1 MVAVRYKEKNA
12 VIQKISQN
20 TLGIYLIH
28 VIVLRFMERI
38 LPVSLIRGVI
48 MIKTKKQDRVPGII
62 ISAVLF
68 CAEMAFIVLLLYT
81 KLISVKYIGVISAVL
96 LVFLLLVY
104 LLVRKARKKIRFII
118 GVVLS
123 VLILAVLG
131 TGSLY
136 IYKTVSALDTITG
149 VNKDV
154 TKINVYVKE
163 DDPAQKLADAS
174 GYTFGILSELDRDN
188 TDQALQQMY
197 YELGSDVQTNEYS
210 GLSELADSLNNGT
223 TGAIILNQAYLD
235 VLDEMD
241 NYSSFSSQLRE
252 IASLQVETVV
262 QRKTPQVTEATGST
276 TETSDNSS
284 ADAAVTDEVYTIYVS
299 GIDTRGEMTASSRS
313 DVNIILTVNTRTKQI
328 LMISTPRDYFVPLS
342 ISNGVPDKLTHA
354 GIYGVNVSMDTLN
367 MLYDIN
373 INYYFRL
380 NFAGFE
386 KIIDA
391 LGGITVNSDYEFDS
405 QNTKGYHFNKGEN
418 HLNGEQALV
427 FTRERYA
434 FKEGDRQRGRDQM
447 AVIQGV
453 VDKAT
458 QPAFLKNYLSVMD
471 SLDGCFET
479 NVPYD
484 IIASLVRRQL
494 DEGGSWQ
501 VLSYSADGTGDTQ
514 KPYSMSQ
521 KAYVMIPD
529 QTTVDK
535 AKTLMKKVREGF
547 MLSEADVAR

>member
-1 MVAVRYKEKNA
+1 
-12 VIQKISQN
+12 
-20 TLGIYLIH
+20 
-28 VIVLRFMERI
+28 
-38 LPVSLIRGVI
+38 

-262 QRKTPQVTEATGST
+262 QRKTPQVTEAAGST
-276 TETSDNSS
+276 TEISDNSS
-284 ADAAVTDEVYTIYVS
+284 TDAAVTDEVYTIYVS

-328 LMISTPRDYFVPLS
+328 LMVSTPRDYFVPLS

>member
-1 MVAVRYKEKNA
+1 
-12 VIQKISQN
+12 
-20 TLGIYLIH
+20 
-28 VIVLRFMERI
+28 
-38 LPVSLIRGVI
+38 

-62 ISAVLF
+62 ISEVLF

>member
-1 MVAVRYKEKNA
+1 
-12 VIQKISQN
+12 
-20 TLGIYLIH
+20 
-28 VIVLRFMERI
+28 
-38 LPVSLIRGVI
+38 

-81 KLISVKYIGVISAVL
+81 KLISVKYIGVISAML

-262 QRKTPQVTEATGST
+262 QRKTPQVTEAVGST

-328 LMISTPRDYFVPLS
+328 LMVSTPRDYFVPLS

>member
-1 MVAVRYKEKNA
+1 M
-12 VIQKISQN
+12 
-20 TLGIYLIH
+20 
-28 VIVLRFMERI
+28 
-38 LPVSLIRGVI
+38 
-48 MIKTKKQDRVPGII
+48 MIKTKKQDRLPGIF
-62 ISAVLF
+62 ISLF
-68 CAEMAFIVLLLYT
+68 LLIVELAFIVLLLYT
-81 KLISVKYIGVISAVL
+81 KLISLKYIGMISAGL
-96 LVFLLLVY
+96 LVMLILVY
-104 LLVRKARKKIRFII
+104 LLVRKVRKKIRFVI
-118 GVVLS
+118 GVVLAAL
-123 VLILAVLG
+123 VVIALG
-131 TGSLY
+131 LGSLY

-149 VNKDV
+149 VNKDIAQ
-154 TKINVYVKE
+154 INVYVKQ
-163 DDPAQKLADAS
+163 DDQAQRLADAS
-174 GYTFGILSELDRDN
+174 DYTFGVLSELDRDN
-188 TDQALQQMY
+188 TDQALEKMY
-197 YELGSDVQTNEYS
+197 YELGKNVEVSEYN
-210 GLSELADSLNNGT
+210 GLSELADALNNGSC
-223 TGAIILNQAYLD
+223 GAIVLNQAYLD
-235 VLDEMD
+235 VIQDMD
-241 NYSSFSSQLRE
+241 QYSSFPSQIRE
-252 IASLQVETVV
+252 IASLQVESVV
-262 QRKTPQVTEATGST
+262 QRNTPQ
-276 TETSDNSS
+276 TETVNNTAATSADNS
-284 ADAAVTDEVYTIYVS
+284 ADEAVTDEVYTIYVS

-313 DVNIILTVNTRTKQI
+313 DVNIILTINTRTKQI
-328 LMISTPRDYFVPLS
+328 LMVSTPRDYFVPLS

-427 FTRERYA
+427 FSRERYA

-453 VDKAT
+453 VDKVT

-484 IIASLVRRQL
+484 VIASLVRRQL
-494 DEGGSWQ
+494 DEGGTWQ

-547 MLSEADVAR
+547 MLSDADVAR

>member
-1 MVAVRYKEKNA
+1 
-12 VIQKISQN
+12 
-20 TLGIYLIH
+20 
-28 VIVLRFMERI
+28 
-38 LPVSLIRGVI
+38 

-81 KLISVKYIGVISAVL
+81 KLISVKYIGVISAML

-136 IYKTVSALDTITG
+136 IYKTVSTLDTITG
-149 VNKDV
+149 VNKDI

-252 IASLQVETVV
+252 IASL
-262 QRKTPQVTEATGST
+262 
-276 TETSDNSS
+276 
-284 ADAAVTDEVYTIYVS
+284 
-299 GIDTRGEMTASSRS
+299 
-313 DVNIILTVNTRTKQI
+313 
-328 LMISTPRDYFVPLS
+328 
-342 ISNGVPDKLTHA
+342 
-354 GIYGVNVSMDTLN
+354 
-367 MLYDIN
+367 
-373 INYYFRL
+373 
-380 NFAGFE
+380 
-386 KIIDA
+386 
-391 LGGITVNSDYEFDS
+391 
-405 QNTKGYHFNKGEN
+405 
-418 HLNGEQALV
+418 
-427 FTRERYA
+427 
-434 FKEGDRQRGRDQM
+434 
-447 AVIQGV
+447 
-453 VDKAT
+453 
-458 QPAFLKNYLSVMD
+458 
-471 SLDGCFET
+471 
-479 NVPYD
+479 
-484 IIASLVRRQL
+484 
-494 DEGGSWQ
+494 
-501 VLSYSADGTGDTQ
+501 
-514 KPYSMSQ
+514 
-521 KAYVMIPD
+521 
-529 QTTVDK
+529 
-535 AKTLMKKVREGF
+535 
-547 MLSEADVAR
+547 

>member
-1 MVAVRYKEKNA
+1 
-12 VIQKISQN
+12 
-20 TLGIYLIH
+20 
-28 VIVLRFMERI
+28 
-38 LPVSLIRGVI
+38 
-48 MIKTKKQDRVPGII
+48 MIKTKKQDRIPGII
-62 ISAVLF
+62 ISVLLLIV
-68 CAEMAFIVLLLYT
+68 ELAFVVLLLYT
-81 KLISVKYIGVISAVL
+81 KLISVKYIGMISAGLLVL
-96 LVFLLLVY
+96 LLIVY
-104 LLVRKARKKIRFII
+104 ILVRKLRKKIRFGI
-118 GVVLS
+118 GVVLA
-123 VLILAVLG
+123 VLIVAILG
-131 TGSLY
+131 LGSLY

-149 VNKDV
+149 VNKEV
-154 TKINVYVKE
+154 TEINVYVRQ
-163 DDPAQKLADAS
+163 DDAAQTLADAS

-188 TDQALQQMY
+188 TDKALEKMY
-197 YELGSDVQTNEYS
+197 YEIGNDVQINEYD

-223 TGAIILNQAYLD
+223 CGAILLNQAYLD
-235 VLDEMD
+235 VIEEMD
-241 NYSSFSSQLRE
+241 KYSSFSSQIRE

-262 QRKTPQVTEATGST
+262 QRNTPQTENTSST
-276 TETSDNSS
+276 TSTSETTSSDEG
-284 ADAAVTDEVYTIYVS
+284 VTDEVYTIYVS

-328 LMISTPRDYFVPLS
+328 LMVSTPRDYFVPLS

-380 NFAGFE
+380 NFGGFV

-391 LGGITVNSDYEFDS
+391 LGGITVNSDYDFDTS
-405 QNTKGYHFNKGEN
+405 GFHFSKGEN
-418 HLNGEQALV
+418 QVNGEQALA
-427 FTRERYA
+427 FSRERYS
-434 FKEGDRQRGRDQM
+434 FTEGDRQRGRDQM

-453 VDKAT
+453 VDKVT
-458 QPAFLKNYLSVMD
+458 QPAFLKNYLSVLD

-484 IIASLVRRQL
+484 ILASLVRKQL
-494 DEGGSWQ
+494 DEGGTWQ

-514 KPYSMSQ
+514 KPYSMSE

-535 AKTLMKKVREGF
+535 AKSLMKKVREGF

>member
-1 MVAVRYKEKNA
+1 
-12 VIQKISQN
+12 
-20 TLGIYLIH
+20 
-28 VIVLRFMERI
+28 
-38 LPVSLIRGVI
+38 

-81 KLISVKYIGVISAVL
+81 KLISVKYIGVISAML

-262 QRKTPQVTEATGST
+262 QRKTPQVTEAVGST

-328 LMISTPRDYFVPLS
+328 LMVSTPRDYFVPLS

-367 MLYDIN
+367 MLYDIS

-484 IIASLVRRQL
+484 IIASLVRKQL

-501 VLSYSADGTGDTQ
+501 VLSYSTDGTGDTQ

>member
-1 MVAVRYKEKNA
+1 
-12 VIQKISQN
+12 
-20 TLGIYLIH
+20 
-28 VIVLRFMERI
+28 
-38 LPVSLIRGVI
+38 

-81 KLISVKYIGVISAVL
+81 KLISVKYIGVISAML

-262 QRKTPQVTEATGST
+262 QRKTPQVTEAVGST

-328 LMISTPRDYFVPLS
+328 LMVSTPRDYFVPLS

-484 IIASLVRRQL
+484 IIASLVRKQL

-501 VLSYSADGTGDTQ
+501 VLSYSTDGTGDTQ

-547 MLSEADVAR
+547 LLSEADVAR

>member
-1 MVAVRYKEKNA
+1 
-12 VIQKISQN
+12 
-20 TLGIYLIH
+20 
-28 VIVLRFMERI
+28 
-38 LPVSLIRGVI
+38 

-262 QRKTPQVTEATGST
+262 QRKTPQVTEAVGST

-328 LMISTPRDYFVPLS
+328 LMVSTPRDYFVPLS

-501 VLSYSADGTGDTQ
+501 VLSYSTDGTGDTQ

>member
-1 MVAVRYKEKNA
+1 
-12 VIQKISQN
+12 
-20 TLGIYLIH
+20 
-28 VIVLRFMERI
+28 
-38 LPVSLIRGVI
+38 
-48 MIKTKKQDRVPGII
+48 MIKTKKQDRIPGII

-262 QRKTPQVTEATGST
+262 QRKTPQVTEAAGST

-284 ADAAVTDEVYTIYVS
+284 ADAAETDEVYTIYVS

-328 LMISTPRDYFVPLS
+328 LMVSTPRDYFVPLS

>member
-1 MVAVRYKEKNA
+1 
-12 VIQKISQN
+12 
-20 TLGIYLIH
+20 
-28 VIVLRFMERI
+28 
-38 LPVSLIRGVI
+38 

-81 KLISVKYIGVISAVL
+81 KFISVKYIGVISAML

-262 QRKTPQVTEATGST
+262 QRKTPQVTEAVGST

-328 LMISTPRDYFVPLS
+328 LMVSTPRDYFVPLS

-484 IIASLVRRQL
+484 IIASLVRKQL

-501 VLSYSADGTGDTQ
+501 VLSYSTDGTGDTQ

>member
-1 MVAVRYKEKNA
+1 
-12 VIQKISQN
+12 
-20 TLGIYLIH
+20 
-28 VIVLRFMERI
+28 
-38 LPVSLIRGVI
+38 

-81 KLISVKYIGVISAVL
+81 KLISVKYIGVISAML

-149 VNKDV
+149 VNKDI

-262 QRKTPQVTEATGST
+262 QRKTPQVTEAVGST

-328 LMISTPRDYFVPLS
+328 LMVSTPRDYFVPLS

-484 IIASLVRRQL
+484 IIASLVRKQL

-501 VLSYSADGTGDTQ
+501 VLSYSTDGTGDTQ

>member
-1 MVAVRYKEKNA
+1 
-12 VIQKISQN
+12 
-20 TLGIYLIH
+20 
-28 VIVLRFMERI
+28 
-38 LPVSLIRGVI
+38 

-68 CAEMAFIVLLLYT
+68 FAEMAFIVLLLYT

>member
-1 MVAVRYKEKNA
+1 
-12 VIQKISQN
+12 
-20 TLGIYLIH
+20 
-28 VIVLRFMERI
+28 
-38 LPVSLIRGVI
+38 

-447 AVIQGV
+447 AFIQGV

>member
-1 MVAVRYKEKNA
+1 
-12 VIQKISQN
+12 
-20 TLGIYLIH
+20 
-28 VIVLRFMERI
+28 
-38 LPVSLIRGVI
+38 

-81 KLISVKYIGVISAVL
+81 KLISIKYIGVISAML

-131 TGSLY
+131 IGSLY

-262 QRKTPQVTEATGST
+262 QRKTPQVTEAVGST

-328 LMISTPRDYFVPLS
+328 LMVSTPRDYFVPLS

-484 IIASLVRRQL
+484 IIASLVRKQL

-501 VLSYSADGTGDTQ
+501 VLSYSTDGTGDTQ

>member
-1 MVAVRYKEKNA
+1 M
-12 VIQKISQN
+12 
-20 TLGIYLIH
+20 
-28 VIVLRFMERI
+28 
-38 LPVSLIRGVI
+38 
-48 MIKTKKQDRVPGII
+48 
-62 ISAVLF
+62 
-68 CAEMAFIVLLLYT
+68 
-81 KLISVKYIGVISAVL
+81 
-96 LVFLLLVY
+96 Y

>member
-1 MVAVRYKEKNA
+1 
-12 VIQKISQN
+12 
-20 TLGIYLIH
+20 
-28 VIVLRFMERI
+28 
-38 LPVSLIRGVI
+38 

-484 IIASLVRRQL
+484 IIASLVRKQL

>member
-1 MVAVRYKEKNA
+1 
-12 VIQKISQN
+12 
-20 TLGIYLIH
+20 
-28 VIVLRFMERI
+28 
-38 LPVSLIRGVI
+38 
-48 MIKTKKQDRVPGII
+48 MIKTKKQDRVPGSI